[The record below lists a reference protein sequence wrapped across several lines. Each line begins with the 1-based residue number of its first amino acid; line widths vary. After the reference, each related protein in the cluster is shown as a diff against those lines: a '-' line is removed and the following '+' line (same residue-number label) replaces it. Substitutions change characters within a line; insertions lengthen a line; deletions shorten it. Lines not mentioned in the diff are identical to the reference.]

1 MALMTSTS
9 FSLSVIT
16 THDETGSKDQSPP
29 KQQLLTCDKYGFALK
44 FYKCPAQYQG
54 WVERE
59 NTKALAAMV
68 VAKVAERATSTAL
81 ATATKQDV
89 EMSSLKLEER
99 PHTLMFIF
107 LVPNYNGSAKSSA
120 DCKIVNATYKA

>member
-89 EMSSLKLEER
+89 EMSSLKLERETTYFNVHILGPKLQWFSKER
-99 PHTLMFIF
+99 SRL
-107 LVPNYNGSAKSSA
+107 
-120 DCKIVNATYKA
+120 